1 MKKITTIVAAII
13 LSICIFSSC
22 KKDTVFGSGPIETQE
37 RTVSSFTKVRTESD
51 IDVIILQAAIQ
62 KVVVSD
68 YSNLINDIETT
79 VVGDELFIRYRNNR
93 NVTNSKSI
101 VTITM
106 PLLNAVYTSG
116 SGDINVNG
124 TFGVPSTFAATTR
137 GSGDIVL
144 NRITAIDFNIVVV
157 GSGDVT
163 VTNANTKNANI
174 NIDGSG
180 DVNAFGL
187 QADNATVEVKGSG
200 DTEVSAAIIL
210 NAIIRGSSDIYY
222 RGNPTVN
229 KTITGSGSVIRR

>member
-1 MKKITTIVAAII
+1 MKKITTIVAAFI
-13 LSICIFSSC
+13 LSLCIFSSC

-37 RTVSSFTKVRTESD
+37 RTVSSFTKVRTEGD
-51 IDVIILQAAIQ
+51 IDVIISQNAIQ

-68 YSNLINDIETT
+68 YSNLINDIETI
-79 VVGDELFIRYRNNR
+79 VVGDELFIRYRNNK
-93 NVTNSKSI
+93 NVSNSKSK

-124 TFGVPSTFAATTR
+124 TFVATNTFAATTR

-144 NRITAIDFNIVVV
+144 NAITAIDFNVIVV
-157 GSGDVT
+157 GSGDVSI
-163 VTNANTKNANI
+163 TNASTKNSNI

-187 QADNATVEVKGSG
+187 QADNATVEVRGSG
-200 DTEVSAAIIL
+200 DAEVSAALVL

-222 RGNPTVN
+222 KGNPTVN

>member
-1 MKKITTIVAAII
+1 MKKITTIVAAFI
-13 LSICIFSSC
+13 LSISIFSSC

-37 RTVSSFTKVRTESD
+37 RTVSSFTKVRTEGD
-51 IDVIILQAAIQ
+51 IDVIISQSAIQ

-68 YSNLINDIETT
+68 YSNLINDIETI
-79 VVGDELFIRYRNNR
+79 VVGDELFIRYRNNK
-93 NVTNSKSI
+93 NVSNSKST

-116 SGDINVNG
+116 CADINVNG
-124 TFGVPSTFAATTR
+124 TFVAANTFAATTR

-144 NRITAIDFNIVVV
+144 NAITAIDFNVIVV
-157 GSGDVT
+157 GSGDVS
-163 VTNANTKNANI
+163 VTNATTKNTNI

-180 DVNAFGL
+180 DINAFGL

-200 DTEVSAAIIL
+200 DAEVSAALVL